1 MDMSIHS
8 TYNCAVATEL
18 RDPESVRLAAL
29 TALRGWA
36 IRRDRL
42 PAERA
47 GLLEA
52 AWRAGARNVRE
63 LARIADVSRD
73 TVYSDLKSRGIDP
86 SNRSDCPPPR
96 YQPLRCED
104 VKDLADIA
112 ASMLVRAM
120 LTNEPGPL
128 ADAAW
133 QAQIVLT
140 RVAELLDPSPREGFD
155 RAGAVEDV
163 GSRGDSIRQAAHRL
177 LAAENSADALAD
189 RTERDR
195 VLRVGEQAQVLSAQL
210 RLLLPNAE
218 LGTID
223 VELADADHT
232 HVRPAWTT
240 WRSDSQHLV
249 GEVDSEA
256 HLEIASALDR
266 IGAVL
271 TRALGEGAFDGA

>member
-1 MDMSIHS
+1 
-8 TYNCAVATEL
+8 VATEL
-18 RDPESVRLAAL
+18 RDPESARLAAL

-36 IRRDRL
+36 IRRGRL

-73 TVYSDLKSRGIDP
+73 TVYSDLRSRGVDP
-86 SNRSDCPPPR
+86 SNRSDGRRPR
-96 YQPLRCED
+96 YEPLRYED
-104 VKDLADIA
+104 VKDLADMT
-112 ASMLVRAM
+112 ASMLVSAM
-120 LTNEPGPL
+120 LTDEPGPL

-163 GSRGDSIRQAAHRL
+163 GSRGDSIRRAAHRL
-177 LAAENSADALAD
+177 LAAENSADVLAD
-189 RTERDR
+189 RTEQHR
-195 VLRVGEQAQVLSAQL
+195 VLLVGAQAQVQSAQL
-210 RLLLPNAE
+210 RLMLPNAE

-223 VELADADHT
+223 VEVVDADHT
-232 HVRPAWTT
+232 HVPPGWTT
-240 WRSDSQHLV
+240 WRSDSPHLV
-249 GEVDSEA
+249 GEVDAEA
-256 HLEIASALDR
+256 HLEIASALDA

-271 TRALGEGAFDGA
+271 TTALREDAFDGA